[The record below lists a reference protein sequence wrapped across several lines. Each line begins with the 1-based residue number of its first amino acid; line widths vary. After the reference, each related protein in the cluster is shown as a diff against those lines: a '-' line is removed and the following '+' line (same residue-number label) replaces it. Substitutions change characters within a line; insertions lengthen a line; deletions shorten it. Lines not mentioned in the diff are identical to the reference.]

1 MRPDLPCLDLSPKRR
16 SADDLQRAWPRA
28 RRGAVAMGG
37 RAQARTLHEAGP
49 SGLCCG
55 ATSWCH
61 AARHPLDARWA
72 RAVDHGALPADGLY
86 QLPAPAEA
94 AASAA
99 HTGCAQ
105 SRVSAW
111 VARYASVARDER
123 DIPVSIAVGTR
134 LIHLRAT

>member
-1 MRPDLPCLDLSPKRR
+1 MRPDLPRLDISPKRS
-16 SADDLQRAWPRA
+16 SADDLQRAGPRA
-28 RRGAVAMGG
+28 RRSAVAVGG

-49 SGLCCG
+49 GRLCCG
-55 ATSWCH
+55 ATSWRH
-61 AARHPLDARWA
+61 AARHPLDACWA

-94 AASAA
+94 TTSAA

-111 VARYASVARDER
+111 VARYAGVTRDER
-123 DIPVSIAVGTR
+123 DIPVSLAAGSR
-134 LIHLRAT
+134 LIHRRAT